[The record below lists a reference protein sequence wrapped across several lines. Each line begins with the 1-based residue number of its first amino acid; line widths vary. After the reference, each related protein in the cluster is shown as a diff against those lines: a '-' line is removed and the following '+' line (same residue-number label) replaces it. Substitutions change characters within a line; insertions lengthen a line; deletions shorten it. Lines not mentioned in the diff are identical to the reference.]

1 VSVATRT
8 SKFLLNDPTRRG
20 GSRGVSRWLVQGYDS
35 EDKKCT
41 PKLLLGFLAEPLAQ
55 MNHALACPNV
65 GGRCDGG
72 CPLRGVARGGRS
84 PTTARQCPHNLLHKT
99 RSNPECRLTPDFN
112 ALCQRQSGAK
122 YQFCRLK
129 SCYWRRRSP
138 QEIVGRLSVAK
149 ESTVDEF
156 RKRKA
161 LIQQGLTLE
170 ILVCEMSWPLTAS
183 SRTPLIRR

>member
-8 SKFLLNDPTRRG
+8 SKFLLNDPTVRRTPKARSGLRLRGKNVFPSSCLIDAEPLGSDGSRPCVSLFGGRRG
-20 GSRGVSRWLVQGYDS
+20 GGW
-35 EDKKCT
+35 
-41 PKLLLGFLAEPLAQ
+41 
-55 MNHALACPNV
+55 
-65 GGRCDGG
+65 
-72 CPLRGVARGGRS
+72 PLRGAARGGRR
-84 PTTARQCPHNLLHKT
+84 PTTARQCPHNLLHKA
-99 RSNPECRLTPDFN
+99 RSNPECRLTPEFDELFDEGEK
-112 ALCQRQSGAK
+112 LGKIRR
-122 YQFCRLK
+122 FFRLK